1 MQGQGKLLTGV
12 IMGAGAMYLLDPDR
26 GARRRSLLRDQ
37 GIHLGH
43 ELGDG
48 VAATARDTRNR
59 ILGLTAQV
67 RRQFSRQQ
75 PDDEVLHDRVRAALG
90 RLVSHPGAVIVT
102 AFEGR
107 VTLGGQVLEHELDP
121 LLRGVGR
128 VPGVRGVQN
137 ELEIHRSANGVPS
150 LQGSQMDSESSAGG
164 QGENWPPATRLVVGA
179 LGGLVA
185 LQGSRS
191 RGLQGRVL
199 GLVGV
204 SLLARAASNLPARRL
219 VALASS
225 ARAITVEKTLHVSAP
240 VDRVWDLWSN
250 FEGFPRFMAH
260 LREVRKIDEGRSSW
274 IAVGP
279 GGVPVEWEAVV
290 TDWVPSQFIGWR
302 SVEGSPVETSGQV
315 RLSSVSDRETQIDVQ
330 LTYTP
335 AAGAGGHALASLIGV
350 APKRAVEED
359 LLRLKSLLEDQQTS
373 TADETIGLQ
382 ELTGSA
388 KAIGRT
394 KKTSSKKK

>member
-37 GIHLGH
+37 GIHVGH
-43 ELGDG
+43 KLGDG
-48 VAATARDTRNR
+48 LAATARDTRNR
-59 ILGLTAQV
+59 TLGVTAEF
-67 RRQFSRQQ
+67 RRRFSRQQ
-75 PDDEVLHDRVRAALG
+75 PDDEVLHDRVRSALG
-90 RLVSHPGAVIVT
+90 RLVSHPGSVTVIV
-102 AFEGR
+102 FEGR

-121 LLRGVGR
+121 LLKGVDR
-128 VPGVRGVQN
+128 VLGVREVQN

-150 LQGSQMDSESSAGG
+150 LQGSEHGESGAEGTR
-164 QGENWPPATRLVVGA
+164 ENWPPATRLVVGA

-191 RGLQGRVL
+191 RGLQGQML
-199 GLVGV
+199 SLVGV
-204 SLLARAASNLPARRL
+204 SLLARAASNVPARRL
-219 VALASS
+219 VALGSS
-225 ARAITVEKTLHVSAP
+225 GRAITVEETLQVSAP

-250 FEGFPRFMAH
+250 FESFPRFMAH
-260 LREVRKIDEGRSSW
+260 LREVRKIDEGRSRW
-274 IAVGP
+274 IATGP
-279 GGVPVEWEAVV
+279 AGVPAEWEAVV

-315 RLSSVSDRETQIDVQ
+315 RLRPVSDRETQVDVQ

-335 AAGAGGHALASLIGV
+335 PAGAAGHALASLLGV
-350 APKRAVEED
+350 DPKQAVEED

-373 TADETIGLQ
+373 MADEAIDLQ
-382 ELTGSA
+382 EVAGSA
-388 KAIGRT
+388 KPTGRT
-394 KKTSSKKK
+394 KKTSSRKK